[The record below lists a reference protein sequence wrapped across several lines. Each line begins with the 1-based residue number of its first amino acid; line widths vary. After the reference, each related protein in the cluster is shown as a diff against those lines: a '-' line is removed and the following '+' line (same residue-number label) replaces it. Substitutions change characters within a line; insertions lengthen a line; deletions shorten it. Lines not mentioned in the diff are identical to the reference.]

1 MNKKNIIGNNEI
13 YLLWGDVTLLY
24 NDDFNNHVS
33 GETENF
39 NNGYSFDGEY
49 SGNNLGD
56 FNYDSQDSISNIV
69 QYYNNRESYLK
80 SLVSNFS
87 SNNLNIEN
95 QIIELFNNVRN
106 ILENR
111 DLNLIKNSINSI
123 SQGRENALRCI
134 NDQNNYLDENTKQI
148 MNVIIDEYSNHL
160 NYLNKAVNILR

>member
-69 QYYNNRESYLK
+69 QYYKPGEKIKVKVAYASGREYKEKVVTVTLADK
-80 SLVSNFS
+80 ST
-87 SNNLNIEN
+87 IEN
-95 QIIELFNNVRN
+95 LQKSAPR
-106 ILENR
+106 
-111 DLNLIKNSINSI
+111 
-123 SQGRENALRCI
+123 
-134 NDQNNYLDENTKQI
+134 
-148 MNVIIDEYSNHL
+148 
-160 NYLNKAVNILR
+160 VNQ